1 MYSAW
6 DRELPLDHP
15 KRDYILQGVAEGFHI
30 TDPSKL
36 TDYQEVENYKS
47 ATGKH
52 HRELVEKKIKEE
64 LRNRR
69 YKIVTKKPLLVS
81 ALGAIPKPGK
91 SAIRIIHDASRP
103 KNSSLNDHAWHEP
116 FSYQRIQDA
125 VDIIKPGYFL
135 AKVDLAAAYRSVK
148 IHESNHVA
156 TGLKWTFARDGAPTY
171 MVDTRLPFGAKR
183 SCEIF
188 NDLGQ
193 AVRDIMRSHGYP
205 SIVNYLDDFLVIGE
219 SYGACKVTLD
229 KLLALLR
236 HLGFAINYDKVAGPV
251 QRITFLGIVLDS
263 ISMSLE
269 LPEQKLI
276 ELKDLLVTA
285 NQAKKL
291 TKRQLQS
298 LAGKLNW
305 ASQCI
310 QGGRTF
316 MRRILNA
323 IPHLRAPWH
332 RIRVNKDMR
341 DDLVW
346 WLTYLQPHNGT
357 TPMCDNRPVSPIWT
371 DACPVAAGCVYNG
384 RYLYTPFNTWDKAAD
399 LHINYKETM
408 ALEPAVTHW
417 APHWANRRVIVYCD
431 NQAAVGIINKG
442 TCRDPVVMAALRR
455 IAMLSARHNF
465 RIQATYYPGSE
476 NIVADAISRLHEPR
490 APQRLQ
496 SAILK
501 HLDMNCVPVNEHPVL
516 PATTI
521 TQ

>member
-1 MYSAW
+1 M
-6 DRELPLDHP
+6 
-15 KRDYILQGVAEGFHI
+15 
-30 TDPSKL
+30 
-36 TDYQEVENYKS
+36 
-47 ATGKH
+47 
-52 HRELVEKKIKEE
+52 EKKIKEE

-103 KNSSLNDHAWHEP
+103 KNSSLNDHAWHEL

-205 SIVNYLDDFLVIGE
+205 SIVNYFDDFLVIGE

-236 HLGFAINYDKVAGPV
+236 RLGFAINYDKVAGP
-251 QRITFLGIVLDS
+251 
-263 ISMSLE
+263 LE
-269 LPEQKLI
+269 LPEQKLT
-276 ELKDLLVTA
+276 ELKDLLVTE

-316 MRRILNA
+316 MRKILNA

-384 RYLYTPFNTWDKAAD
+384 RYMY
-399 LHINYKETM
+399 
-408 ALEPAVTHW
+408 
-417 APHWANRRVIVYCD
+417 
-431 NQAAVGIINKG
+431 GIKQP
-442 TCRDPVVMAALRR
+442 T
-455 IAMLSARHNF
+455 F
-465 RIQATYYPGSE
+465 T
-476 NIVADAISRLHEPR
+476 
-490 APQRLQ
+490 
-496 SAILK
+496 
-501 HLDMNCVPVNEHPVL
+501 
-516 PATTI
+516 
-521 TQ
+521 